1 MVIRD
6 ARPDELP
13 AVGELR
19 VRAYLA
25 GGFLS
30 PDSGYAPR
38 LRALGTNSDGSVLV
52 AIDAAEQAAA
62 SDAPGGGASTG
73 RIVGTIMLVSWP
85 HTGQVVSDPDEAE
98 IRALAVAPGTQGRGI
113 GRALL
118 GAALERAARR
128 GARSLVLST
137 QREMRAARRIYEQA
151 GFARLPHRDWFPE
164 PSTKLLVYGVRL
176 DTRAPSVS

>member
-1 MVIRD
+1 MVIRE

-38 LRALGTNSDGSVLV
+38 LRALGTDCPSSVLV
-52 AIDAAEQAAA
+52 AIAAA
-62 SDAPGGGASTG
+62 DQATPAGQ
-73 RIVGTIMLVSWP
+73 IVGTIMLVSWP
-85 HTGQVVSDPDEAE
+85 RTGEIASSHDEAE

-113 GRALL
+113 GGALL
-118 GAALERAARR
+118 SAALDRAVRQ

-137 QREMRAARRIYEQA
+137 QPEMRAAHRIYERA
-151 GFARLPHRDWFPE
+151 GFARQPHRDWSPE
-164 PSTKLLVYGVRL
+164 PGTELLVYALRL
-176 DTRAPSVS
+176 DARTPSAS